1 MSPGKPAAA
10 NNRHSV
16 GRDDWKSSLPVV
28 DARRFQQ
35 MTTEEHVAAGIRHHE
50 HGDLRQASYHWQHA
64 AFKGDPT
71 GMLLYGLALRHG
83 WGVRQ
88 NPEEAIRWLRRAME
102 STVAAD
108 GSLLQEYRDNKTKR
122 AQAGLAFYELGMS
135 YLHSWGTDKNEAMA
149 LKSFEMAA
157 ELDDVDGLCEA
168 AALYMHSGKGRKKDL
183 MRAAALY
190 RRAGEL
196 GASMVGQSWIY
207 KDKYVNP
214 KKGKK

>member
-1 MSPGKPAAA
+1 
-10 NNRHSV
+10 
-16 GRDDWKSSLPVV
+16 
-28 DARRFQQ
+28 
-35 MTTEEHVAAGIRHHE
+35 MTTEEHVATGIKHHE
-50 HGDLRQASYHWQHA
+50 HGDLRQGSYHWQHA

-71 GMLLYGLALRHG
+71 GMLLYGLAVRHG
-83 WGVRQ
+83 WGVGK
-88 NPEEAIRWLRRAME
+88 NPEEAVQWLRKAME

-108 GSLLQEYRDNKTKR
+108 GSLLQEYRDNNTKR
-122 AQAGLAFYELGMS
+122 SQAGLAFYELGMS
-135 YLHSWGTDKNEAMA
+135 YLHSWGIEKDEAMA

-207 KDKYVNP
+207 KDKYMKEHKD
-214 KKGKK
+214 KKHKN